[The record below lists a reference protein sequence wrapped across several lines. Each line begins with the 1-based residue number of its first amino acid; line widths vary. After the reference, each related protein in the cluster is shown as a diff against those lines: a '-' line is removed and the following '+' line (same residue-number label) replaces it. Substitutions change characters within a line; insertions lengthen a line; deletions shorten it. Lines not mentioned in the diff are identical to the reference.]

1 MANIQISIMYKYIMC
16 KMSDI
21 LQTILR
27 LCTLE
32 CISNRTHKYIQIED
46 IKKTR
51 KQKKP
56 KKPKQ
61 NNIKKNQKTK
71 IKTHKKTKQT

>member
-1 MANIQISIMYKYIMC
+1 MRMANIQISIMYKYIMC

-27 LCTLE
+27 SCKLV

-46 IKKTR
+46 IKK
-51 KQKKP
+51 QENKKSQTN
-56 KKPKQ
+56 Q
-61 NNIKKNQKTK
+61 NKT
-71 IKTHKKTKQT
+71 T

>member
-27 LCTLE
+27 SCTLE

-46 IKKTR
+46 IKKNKKTKKA
-51 KQKKP
+51 KQTKTKQHKKKP
-56 KKPKQ
+56 K
-61 NNIKKNQKTK
+61 N
-71 IKTHKKTKQT
+71 

>member
-27 LCTLE
+27 SCTLV
-32 CISNRTHKYIQIED
+32 CIRNRTHKYIQIED
-46 IKKTR
+46 IKK
-51 KQKKP
+51 
-56 KKPKQ
+56 
-61 NNIKKNQKTK
+61 N
-71 IKTHKKTKQT
+71 KKTKKAKQTKTKHHKKNKKLK